1 MNLART
7 IKFGF
12 TKNRLELPISLILLI
27 TSRCNARCK
36 FCFFKDRLNKGVDEF
51 DLAEY
56 EKLSLSLGKLVNII
70 VSGGEPFLREDLP
83 EICQIFSINNS
94 VEDIAIPTNGLSPER
109 LNVVTQKILNICS
122 SNIMISLSLDGTRE
136 IHDKFRGVKGSFD
149 CVLESY
155 YRLIELKK
163 SFPSFRVHVTTVI
176 SKENYNY
183 LTDLIAFVRKNM
195 PDLNGHNF
203 ELVRSEK
210 STFSKLLP
218 SIDKCLKFQNMYE
231 KIIEENT
238 NHFPISKFKSKLTN
252 VVQKYKFE
260 LCLQILHQGRQTIPC
275 YAGNLIGV
283 VNEIGD
289 VFLCELRN
297 KVGNIRETD
306 FYNVWHSDEANSQ
319 RKKIKEKA
327 CYCTHT
333 CFQGK
338 NVIYNPRLY
347 PSILRHYVASARGEE
362 SDANE

>member
-1 MNLART
+1 MNIAQT

-12 TKNRLELPISLILLI
+12 TKNRLELPIFLILLI

-36 FCFFKDRLNKGVDEF
+36 FCFFKDKLNQGIDELA
-51 DLAEY
+51 LAEY

-70 VSGGEPFLREDLP
+70 ISGGEPFLREDLP

-94 VEDIAIPTNGLSPER
+94 VEDIAIPTNGLLPKKIYD
-109 LNVVTQKILNICS
+109 VTQKILNLCN

-136 IHDKFRGVKGSFD
+136 VHDKIRDVKGNFD
-149 CVLESY
+149 NVLKCYHS
-155 YRLIELKK
+155 LIELKK

-176 SKENYNY
+176 SKENYHN
-183 LTDLIAFVRKNM
+183 LNDLIAFVRKNM

-203 ELVRSEK
+203 ELVRGEK
-210 STFSKLLP
+210 SGFSELLP
-218 SIDKCLKFQNMYE
+218 SFDECLKFQDTYE

-238 NHFPISKFKSKLTN
+238 NHFHSSRFKSKLTN

-260 LCLQILHQGRQTIPC
+260 LCLRILQQQRQTIPC
-275 YAGNLIGV
+275 YAGNIIGV
-283 VNEIGD
+283 VNEDGD

-306 FYNVWHSDEANSQ
+306 FHKAWHSDEANSQ
-319 RKKIKEKA
+319 RKKIKERS

-338 NVIYNPRLY
+338 NVIYNPWLY
-347 PSILRHYVASARGEE
+347 PSILRHYFASARGGE
-362 SDANE
+362 